1 MSKFQDR
8 FCFGIRRESSF
19 GGIQMQRDKT
29 DRIPISLHREKTL
42 NPDRSVYS
50 IHREKSVR
58 GDKLYLNFP
67 RERAFQATQQRKTV
81 RLFEK
86 LSGWNTPDIGE
97 GVVEWMKIQLLIQGK
112 KDRKLRITTEDF
124 VFRHIPRHRCP
135 AHHDAETFE
144 KNSLHS
150 NFFATEKKETEQKPV
165 KKRNPSAVKSANS
178 SSVSDYDHKRR
189 LLRSRSKDDMGI
201 ISKSQSIPED
211 FVKLRP
217 TKRCRSVSTDDDSA
231 WTNPGS
237 TSKLKRLLKC
247 AKLYQSIENGVY
259 DEEDEGYGS
268 KSSSADEKLSR
279 DRQFTCRN
287 KETDLSGW
295 EMPYLDLDSDF
306 RSFNSARK
314 PAKFSYTHQ
323 STLKSQLYGDS
334 EDEGVKDLDTD
345 RTDISSGLIKYYRTG
360 YQDGT
365 PDYITKL
372 LERTYSHSH
381 RDISDMV
388 KIRELRS
395 TRLTVKTISIQDA
408 KEGKNPPEQNKTAT
422 NNQKEFYDQQKTLV
436 RSNSSLQTDRTQY
449 PLYCT
454 SPELKFNTSSQR
466 PVSKK
471 NVRSIREEHSQRLA
485 QSELLNKTRF
495 PYLDFYRA
503 HTSVN
508 LPLGELLPAV
518 DRSLKNK
525 SGKTKTYV
533 YENVPNITPVRE
545 SPHGVDRESTNINS
559 EQTPQTLGGPPF
571 KEQSKTPEALKR
583 LPSYMLDNYQSS
595 GQWLRNQSIK
605 ATEGSHSGLTSLEMS
620 VSGIDVEIKREPD
633 KKKPLGKVRL
643 SGNPDKDAKKK
654 LREAFSR
661 FYNTRSSMKNRDW
674 ASDYKHIWNA

>member
-19 GGIQMQRDKT
+19 GGIQMQRDNK

-42 NPDRSVYS
+42 NPERSVYS
-50 IHREKSVR
+50 IQREKSVR
-58 GDKLYLNFP
+58 GDKLCFNFP
-67 RERAFQATQQRKTV
+67 RERAFQATQQRKTL
-81 RLFEK
+81 RFEK
-86 LSGWNTPDIGE
+86 LCGWITPDSGE
-97 GVVEWMKIQLLIQGK
+97 GVVEWVKIQLLIQAK

-124 VFRHIPRHRCP
+124 VFRHVPRSRCSG
-135 AHHDAETFE
+135 HYDAETFE
-144 KNSLHS
+144 KHSLHS
-150 NFFATEKKETEQKPV
+150 NFFVTEKKETEQKLI
-165 KKRNPSAVKSANS
+165 KNRNQSAVKSAHS
-178 SSVSDYDHKRR
+178 SSVSDNDHKRR

-211 FVKLRP
+211 FEKLRP
-217 TKRCRSVSTDDDSA
+217 TKRCRSVSTEDDSA
-231 WTNPGS
+231 WTNPGN

-247 AKLYQSIENGVY
+247 AKLYQSIDNGVY

-268 KSSSADEKLSR
+268 KSSSADEKLNR
-279 DRQFTCRN
+279 DRKFTCRN
-287 KETDLSGW
+287 QETDLSGW
-295 EMPYLDLDSDF
+295 AMPYLDLDSDF
-306 RSFNSARK
+306 KSFNSARK
-314 PAKFSYTHQ
+314 PTKFSYTHQ
-323 STLKSQLYGDS
+323 STLRSQLYGDS

-345 RTDISSGLIKYYRTG
+345 RTDILSGPFKYYKTG

-365 PDYITKL
+365 SDNITKL
-372 LERTYSHSH
+372 LERTYSQMGSQ
-381 RDISDMV
+381 RDIADMV

-395 TRLTVKTISIQDA
+395 TRLTVRTISIQDA
-408 KEGKNPPEQNKTAT
+408 KEGKNQIEQNKTAI

-485 QSELLNKTRF
+485 QTELLNKTRF

-559 EQTPQTLGGPPF
+559 DQPPHTLGGPPF
-571 KEQSKTPEALKR
+571 REPIKTPEALKG

-595 GQWLRNQSIK
+595 GQWLRNQSLK
-605 ATEGSHSGLTSLEMS
+605 ATEGTNSG
-620 VSGIDVEIKREPD
+620 
-633 KKKPLGKVRL
+633 VRL
-643 SGNPDKDAKKK
+643 SGNPDKDSKKK

-674 ASDYKHIWNA
+674 ASDYKYIWNA

>member
-50 IHREKSVR
+50 IQREKSVR

-81 RLFEK
+81 RFEK

-97 GVVEWMKIQLLIQGK
+97 GVVEWVKIQLLIQGK

-124 VFRHIPRHRCP
+124 VFRHVPRHRCP
-135 AHHDAETFE
+135 GHHDAESFE

-150 NFFATEKKETEQKPV
+150 NFLPL
-165 KKRNPSAVKSANS
+165 KRRKQNRNR
-178 SSVSDYDHKRR
+178 SVSDYDHKRR

-395 TRLTVKTISIQDA
+395 TRLTVRTISIQDA

-422 NNQKEFYDQQKTLV
+422 NNQNEYYDQQKTLV

-559 EQTPQTLGGPPF
+559 EQPPQTLGGPPF
-571 KEQSKTPEALKR
+571 KEQNKTPEALKR

-605 ATEGSHSGLTSLEMS
+605 ATEGSHSG
-620 VSGIDVEIKREPD
+620 
-633 KKKPLGKVRL
+633 VRL